1 MAKEG
6 MGIIMGRLSEKPVL
20 HTAKE
25 ACAVS
30 VGFGAQGIRGRNL
43 MSTSISLHRSF
54 LKIGHFWQVSYS
66 LTYCS
71 HTVPVCGYTQPEPFQ
86 CETITRSF
94 LCQDSQ
100 PGLFFPASQ

>member
-20 HTAKE
+20 HTAEE

-43 MSTSISLHRSF
+43 MWSLHQFHSTEAF
-54 LKIGHFWQVSYS
+54 
-66 LTYCS
+66 
-71 HTVPVCGYTQPEPFQ
+71 
-86 CETITRSF
+86 
-94 LCQDSQ
+94 
-100 PGLFFPASQ
+100 

>member
-20 HTAKE
+20 HTAEE

-43 MSTSISLHRSF
+43 MSTSISLHRN
-54 LKIGHFWQVSYS
+54 LMW
-66 LTYCS
+66 
-71 HTVPVCGYTQPEPFQ
+71 
-86 CETITRSF
+86 
-94 LCQDSQ
+94 SQ
-100 PGLFFPASQ
+100 HKCHSTEAF